1 MANVGDAA
9 RDVTMESRMSQRWF
23 GTSKSGIRSPSPV
36 ILEVLPH
43 TANHE
48 SHGVTF
54 GAGLGHP
61 GTGDCH
67 HLGLR
72 LHP

>member
-1 MANVGDAA
+1 MLGILPEMSPRRAERHSDALGQ
-9 RDVTMESRMSQRWF
+9 ES
-23 GTSKSGIRSPSPV
+23 GTRSPCPV

-43 TANHE
+43 TASHG

-61 GTGDCH
+61 GTGDGH